1 MSESRGGT
9 LPGRAELPAAID
21 RLRRERR
28 AVVLAHWYQRPEI
41 QDLADFRGDSL
52 ALAQAAR
59 DTDAE
64 VIAFA
69 GVHFMAEV
77 AKILSPERI
86 VVLPDPQAGCSLDE
100 DCPPAA
106 LAAWRREHPDHKVV
120 AYINCSAAVKAQADI
135 ICTSGNAVKVVES
148 FPEDQPLLFT
158 PDRNLGA
165 YVASRTGRSLALWPG
180 RCFVHVRF
188 DPARIAALK
197 AAHPGSVFIAHPEC
211 EARVLQ
217 LAEFVGSTSQMLR
230 FVQDSPAGTVIVGT
244 ESGMLHEM
252 RKRAPEKTLLPAPC
266 LEDDTGCDECS
277 HMKRN
282 TLEKL
287 YLCLRDL
294 SPRIEMDADLRRRA
308 LAPLERMLAL

>member
-1 MSESRGGT
+1 MPE
-9 LPGRAELPAAID
+9 PAALPAAID

-28 AVVLAHWYQRPEI
+28 AVILAHWYQRPEI

-86 VVLPDPQAGCSLDE
+86 VVLPDLQAGCSLDE
-100 DCPPAA
+100 DCPPAE

-148 FPEDQPLLFT
+148 FPADQPLLFA

-165 YVASRTGRSLALWPG
+165 HIAARTGRTLELWPG

-188 DPARIAALK
+188 DAERIAARK
-197 AAHPGSVFIAHPEC
+197 ASRPGSVFIAHPEC
-211 EARVLQ
+211 EAQVLQ
-217 LAEFVGSTSQMLR
+217 IADFVGSTSQMLR
-230 FVQDSPAGTVIVGT
+230 FVQDSPAGTIIVGT

-252 RKRAPEKTLLPAPC
+252 RRRAPDKTLLPAPC
-266 LEDDTGCDECS
+266 HKDVPGCDECA

-294 SPRIEMDADLRRRA
+294 APRIEMDEDLRRRA

>member
-1 MSESRGGT
+1 VSEFTGEAI
-9 LPGRAELPAAID
+9 PEPAALPAAID
-21 RLRRERR
+21 RLRRERK
-28 AVVLAHWYQRPEI
+28 AVILAHWYQRPEI

-77 AKILSPERI
+77 AKILSPDRI
-86 VVLPDPQAGCSLDE
+86 VVLPDIQAGCSLDE
-100 DCPPAA
+100 DCPPEE
-106 LAAWRREHPDHKVV
+106 LAAWRRAHPDHKVV
-120 AYINCSAAVKAQADI
+120 TYINCSAAVKAQADI

-148 FPEDQPLLFT
+148 FPPDQPLLFA

-165 YVASRTGRSLALWPG
+165 HVAARSDRPLELWPG

-188 DPARIAALK
+188 DAERIAALK
-197 AAHPGSVFIAHPEC
+197 ASRPGTVFIAHPEC
-211 EARVLQ
+211 EAQVLQ
-217 LAEFVGSTSQMLR
+217 IAEFVGSTSQMLR
-230 FVQDSPAGTVIVGT
+230 FVQDSPAGTIIVGT

-252 RKRAPEKTLLPAPC
+252 RRRAPDKELLPAPC
-266 LEDDTGCDECS
+266 VKDVPGCDECS

-294 SPRIEMDADLRRRA
+294 APRIEMDEDLRRRA
-308 LAPLERMLAL
+308 LVPLERMLAL